1 MMKWILI
8 ILFVTGLGLV
18 LGGCSHHDRH
28 PATPVVID
36 TTPTYRST
44 TRSTDLHVEPFYTQP
59 GINSGPPAPLPR
71 IPSHDRWD
79 PNDPLATGV
88 YNALAHDNKIQPKFL
103 RVYAHNG
110 DLWLQG
116 SVSGPDQISDALAIA
131 KSTKGV
137 RSVRNDLHVSQ

>member
-1 MMKWILI
+1 MMKSILMT
-8 ILFVTGLGLV
+8 LFAAGLGIG
-18 LGGCSHHDRH
+18 LGGCSHHDSH

-44 TRSTDLHVEPFYTQP
+44 ARSTDLHVEPFYTQP

-71 IPSHDRWD
+71 IPSQDRWD

-88 YNALAHDNKIQPKFL
+88 YNALAHDSKIQPKFL

-116 SVSGPDQISDALAIA
+116 TVSSRDQIPGALTIA
-131 KSTKGV
+131 KTIKGV